1 MRKSRIWLIVVSAVL
16 LAISAGVTV
25 ALLTSSS
32 YTVKNTFTAGE
43 VSITLKE
50 TTGSEYKMTPGAT
63 VKKDPVVTV
72 KAGSEDC
79 WLFVKI
85 EKSSNFD
92 TYCSF
97 AVSDGW
103 TSLAGHGDVYY
114 RKVEKSETDV
124 AFQILKDDSFSVRD
138 TVTEELLNAVTV
150 NPTLS
155 FTAYAAQ
162 SDVLETAHDAWRIL
176 EQ

>member
-1 MRKSRIWLIVVSAVL
+1 MSKRYICLIVATLLIIITSVS
-16 LAISAGVTV
+16 VTL
-25 ALLTSSS
+25 ALLVTSSKP
-32 YTVKNTFTAGE
+32 VVNTFTAGK
-43 VSITLKE
+43 VDITLKE

-114 RKVEKSETDV
+114 KKVDKSDTDV